1 MRRSC
6 HYNIISDIGTLQII
20 RDYVSNHLPEAT
32 PLVTTAYKKNDGR
45 IFGGQFMDGISNAV
59 DAISMIR

>member
-1 MRRSC
+1 MIT
-6 HYNIISDIGTLQII
+6 IIIYDTGTLQII

>member
-1 MRRSC
+1 MIARL
-6 HYNIISDIGTLQII
+6 TFKFWQII
-20 RDYVSNHLPEAT
+20 KDYVANHLPEAK

-59 DAISMIR
+59 DAISMIRFYSLS

>member
-1 MRRSC
+1 MA
-6 HYNIISDIGTLQII
+6 
-20 RDYVSNHLPEAT
+20 NHLPVARV
-32 PLVTTAYKKNDGR
+32 LVTTAYKKNDGR